1 MGQLDSRSKRRL
13 PMLLDPEAEVMVQGI
28 TGREASSMVE
38 DMLAYG
44 SRVVAGVTPG
54 KGGQKVFGLPVYD
67 TVAELMEHHSPS
79 ITVISVPAPAVLDAA
94 LEAFCFPLEVC
105 LVMSERVP
113 RLDTCK
119 LVVAAEV
126 GGCTVIGPNSLGLI
140 RPGIAKLGTVGGRL
154 DNVQRSY
161 RPGQVAVL
169 SRSGGMTTEIASFL
183 TSRGIGQSIAVGIG
197 GDSIVGANFLE
208 LIELLESDEQTSSVV
223 IYGEPG
229 GTAEEDLA
237 ARLIE
242 KGSRLKVNAFLSGN
256 FVDDLEGVRF
266 GHAAVIVEGGRGSV
280 AGKKAALR
288 EAGVFVADEFEDIT
302 RGL

>member
-1 MGQLDSRSKRRL
+1 
-13 PMLLDPEAEVMVQGI
+13 MLLDPKAEIMVQGI

-44 SRVVAGVTPG
+44 SRIGGGVTPG
-54 KGGQKVFGLPVYD
+54 KGGQTVHGVPVYD
-67 TVAELMEHHSPS
+67 TVAELMEHHNPT
-79 ITVISVPAPAVLDAA
+79 ITVISVPAPAVLDAVMEA
-94 LEAFCFPLEVC
+94 LCFPLDLC

-119 LVVAAEV
+119 LVQMAVKR
-126 GGCTVIGPNSLGLI
+126 GCTVIGPNSLGLI
-140 RPGIAKLGTVGGRL
+140 RPGVAKLGTVGGRL

-161 RPGQVAVL
+161 CPGEAAVL

-197 GDSIVGANFLE
+197 GDAIVGASFLD
-208 LIELLESDEQTSSVV
+208 LIELLETDDQTKSVV

-237 ARLIE
+237 ARLIQ
-242 KGSRLKVNAFLSGN
+242 KGSRLRVNAFLSGT
-256 FVDDLEGVRF
+256 FVDDLQGVRF
-266 GHAAVIVEGGRGSV
+266 GHAAVIVEGERGSV

-288 EAGVFVADEFEDIT
+288 AAGVFVADEFEEIT
-302 RGL
+302 TGL